1 MPCYSQGYSV
11 VSYSYTIMRSAFL
24 SLVARVA
31 TAHPAAWMYSFV
43 AVGMC
48 LGVAIYSSLGWWVGT
63 LFGAPQTMQYLAL
76 AYYGWWFYQTIPA
89 LHAHCDSYIRLLT
102 DARSLINE

>member
-43 AVGMC
+43 AVGIAV
-48 LGVAIYSSLGWWVGT
+48 GIAVYSTIGWWVGT
-63 LFGAPQTMQYLAL
+63 LLGAPQTTQYLAL
-76 AYYGWWFYQTIPA
+76 AWYGYWLIQSFPV
-89 LHAHCDSYIRLLT
+89 LHAHCDRHIQMLT